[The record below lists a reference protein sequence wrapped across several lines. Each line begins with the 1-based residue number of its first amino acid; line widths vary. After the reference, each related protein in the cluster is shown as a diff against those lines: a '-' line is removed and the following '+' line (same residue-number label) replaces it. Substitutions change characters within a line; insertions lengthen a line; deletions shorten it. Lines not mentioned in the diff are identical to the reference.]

1 MKTLDD
7 LPGVAGR
14 PVLVR
19 CDLNVPLTGGE
30 VADDGRIR
38 AALATIT
45 ELTAQ
50 RARVIVCSHL
60 GRPSGVDPQLSLAP
74 VARRLAELLGAPVR
88 FAGDVAGPDAARM
101 AAQLGD
107 GEVGL
112 LENLRFSPGETSNDP
127 DFAAALAGLAEV
139 YVGDAFGAVH
149 RAHASVVGV
158 PALLP
163 HAAGRLVVGE
173 LAALQ
178 RLVETPR
185 RPYVVVLGG
194 SKVSDKLGV
203 LDHLIGR
210 ADQILVGGGM
220 CFTLLAAQGYPVG
233 RSLLQA
239 AQLPAVRDLLDRAQ
253 QAGVRV
259 LLPTDVVVAPD
270 PQRWAE
276 AQVVPVGEIPADTAG
291 LDIGPETAKS
301 FAAVV
306 GDAATVF
313 WNGPMGLFECPAFAT
328 GTRLVAEAVA
338 EADAFTVVGGGDS
351 AAAVRAL
358 GLADDRFSHVST
370 GGGASLEF
378 LEGRV
383 LPGLAALE

>member
-1 MKTLDD
+1 MRTLDD
-7 LPGVAGR
+7 LPEVAGR
-14 PVLVR
+14 AVLVR
-19 CDLNVPLTGGE
+19 CDLNVPLTDGE
-30 VADDGRIR
+30 VSDDGRIR

-45 ELTAQ
+45 ELTAR

-60 GRPSGVDPQLSLAP
+60 GRPTGVDPQLSLAP
-74 VARRLAELLGAPVR
+74 VATRLAELLGSPVR
-88 FAGDVAGPDAARM
+88 FAADAVGPAAARM
-101 AAQLGD
+101 SSELGD

-112 LENLRFSPGETSNDP
+112 LENLRFSPGETRNDP
-127 DFAAALAGLAEV
+127 AFAATLAGLAQA
-139 YVGDAFGAVH
+139 YVCDAFGAVH

-173 LAALQ
+173 LAALE
-178 RLVETPR
+178 RLVTAPR

-194 SKVSDKLGV
+194 AKVSDKLAV
-203 LDHLIGR
+203 LDRLIER

-220 CFTLLAAQGYPVG
+220 CFTLLAAQGHPVG
-233 RSLLQA
+233 RSLLQS
-239 AQLPAVRDLLDRAQ
+239 AQLPAVRDLLGRAQ
-253 QAGVRV
+253 RAGVTI

-270 PQRWAE
+270 ADRWAE
-276 AQVVPVGEIPADTAG
+276 AQLVPVGEIPADSAG
-291 LDIGPETAKS
+291 LDIGPETAKT
-301 FAAVV
+301 FAAAI
-306 GDAATVF
+306 GEAATVF
-313 WNGPMGLFECPAFAT
+313 WNGPMGLFECPAFAM
-328 GTRLVAEAVA
+328 GTRMVAEAVA
-338 EADAFTVVGGGDS
+338 GSDAFTVVGGGDS